1 MLSEREAA
9 FVALHK
15 GSYLH
20 IYRYILRRI
29 NDTEM
34 AQELAADVFRVA
46 WQKWETTKGPDV
58 PWLYSVARNLVGNAY
73 RSRERH
79 QALQLRLQSA
89 AFRAAESPSGIASVD
104 AALDALRPQDREIL
118 QLAYW
123 DGLGTADIAKVLGC
137 SPAAAR
143 VRLHRAREAFR
154 KAHTRGNEFVE
165 QKTGA

>member
-1 MLSEREAA
+1 VLSEREAA
-9 FVALHK
+9 FIALHK
-15 GSYLH
+15 GSYAR

-29 NDTEM
+29 NDTQVAE
-34 AQELAADVFRVA
+34 ELAADVFRVA
-46 WQKWETTKGPDV
+46 WQKWETAKAPDV

-79 QALQLRLQSA
+79 LALQLRLQASA
-89 AFRAAESPSGIASVD
+89 YPVSGAAPDTAAVD

-123 DGLGTADIAKVLGC
+123 DDLAIAEIAQVIGC
-137 SPAAAR
+137 SAAAAK

-154 KAHTRGNEFVE
+154 KVHTQGNEFIE

>member
-9 FVALHK
+9 FIALHK
-15 GSYLH
+15 GSYLR

-29 NDTEM
+29 NDTE
-34 AQELAADVFRVA
+34 AAEELAADVFRVA
-46 WQKWETTKGPDV
+46 WQKWETAESPDV

-79 QALQLRLQSA
+79 HALQVRLESA
-89 AFRAAESPSGIASVD
+89 AFPPAESTPGIASVD
-104 AALDALRPQDREIL
+104 AALDSLRPQEREIL

-123 DGLGTADIAKVLGC
+123 DDLGIADIARVLGC
-137 SPAAAR
+137 SAAAAK

-154 KAHTRGNEFVE
+154 RAHTRGNEFVE